1 MLIHVQVNDFLKV
14 AVIIAINGKYLSMK
28 LKTAMVK
35 QKFLLMIVE
44 VEEKERYQ
52 LYRITSHLIQIVV
65 VATKHCMILMM
76 FQSYSW

>member
-1 MLIHVQVNDFLKV
+1 
-14 AVIIAINGKYLSMK
+14 
-28 LKTAMVK
+28 
-35 QKFLLMIVE
+35 MIVE

-52 LYRITSHLIQIVV
+52 LYRIRSHLIQIVV